1 MKNIFILWMI
11 YTIRADVSQNCGPV
25 RGGYINSRT
34 ASSQLF
40 QQRTNVAVTLFD
52 SGSVQEINLNGQ
64 YYGLQITAVD
74 SSTDK
79 TVGTFRI
86 PSGAGTHKKY
96 RLLKCQNSRD
106 SVRHASEKI
115 QKNGVSRFYWT
126 GECTKDVKYIVY
138 IANNGDTDQM
148 NWDILELNC
157 PLEETT
163 SLWAKL
169 DEQPI
174 LKSARI
180 SQKSPRRYQ
189 PRAKVSGAAWSHWAE
204 WGQCLGICGQ
214 KNTRSRSRECI
225 NAGRKVPVQNCYIDG
240 KGHQID
246 MEDCTRSCPEWSSW
260 GQWSSCTKTC
270 DSGYKARHRY
280 CILGTATEKCDGN
293 SELKEACN
301 TQACHQ
307 EDECKDNYG
316 FCEDWKKLNYCE
328 EQYASWM
335 STNCKLSCGKC
346 QLSTKSKVCKDQYDQ
361 SCWRWSKEGKCDT
374 ESQQIRAFVREK
386 CMMSCKLC
394 ET

>member
-1 MKNIFILWMI
+1 MS
-11 YTIRADVSQNCGPV
+11 VSV
-25 RGGYINSRT
+25 
-34 ASSQLF
+34 
-40 QQRTNVAVTLFD
+40 
-52 SGSVQEINLNGQ
+52 NLSGQ

-115 QKNGVSRFYWT
+115 QKNDVSRFYWT

-189 PRAKVSGAAWSHWAE
+189 PRAKVPIILFIVLDKQCSIQVSGAAWSHWAE

-246 MEDCTRSCPEWSSW
+246 MEDCTRSCPGNNQYFNIFYPFILQSGAAGDN
-260 GQWSSCTKTC
+260 GQAVLKHVILDTKLDIVIVYLEQRQRNVTEIANL
-270 DSGYKARHRY
+270 KKHVTHKLVIRRTNAK
-280 CILGTATEKCDGN
+280 ITTAFAKTG
-293 SELKEACN
+293 
-301 TQACHQ
+301 
-307 EDECKDNYG
+307 
-316 FCEDWKKLNYCE
+316 
-328 EQYASWM
+328 
-335 STNCKLSCGKC
+335 
-346 QLSTKSKVCKDQYDQ
+346 SKHFNH
-361 SCWRWSKEGKCDT
+361 DT
-374 ESQQIRAFVREK
+374 S
-386 CMMSCKLC
+386 
-394 ET
+394 